1 MGALPA
7 APRRKPCSIRLGTLA
22 PKGSSYHR
30 ALQEMGERWK
40 KAQGAGATFT
50 VFTDGTQGG
59 EIDMVRRMRVGQLN
73 AALISVVGLAEIDR
87 SVTALQYMPML
98 FRDWD
103 EVDYVREQMREQLE
117 ARFLEKGFVVLFWGD
132 GGLGALLLQGA
143 DAASGRPEEAQAV
156 GLERRSSGQPTS

>member
-1 MGALPA
+1 MHRRRSLALLGGLAASWTLGPIPA
-7 APRRKPCSIRLGTLA
+7 ALAQEAVRIRLGTLV

-30 ALQEMGERWK
+30 AMQEMAERWK

-87 SVTALQYMPML
+87 S
-98 FRDWD
+98 
-103 EVDYVREQMREQLE
+103 
-117 ARFLEKGFVVLFWGD
+117 
-132 GGLGALLLQGA
+132 
-143 DAASGRPEEAQAV
+143 
-156 GLERRSSGQPTS
+156 

>member
-1 MGALPA
+1 MNRRRSLAVLGGLAASCALSGLPA
-7 APRRKPCSIRLGTLA
+7 RAQEAVRVRLGTLV

-30 ALQEMGERWK
+30 AMQEMAERWK
-40 KAQGAGATFT
+40 KAQGAGAAFT

-98 FRDWD
+98 FRDWMEYFCRD
-103 EVDYVREQMREQLE
+103 VIPIPIRHFTVKIRIQCLEQL
-117 ARFLEKGFVVLFWGD
+117 FLKRTR
-132 GGLGALLLQGA
+132 QI
-143 DAASGRPEEAQAV
+143 
-156 GLERRSSGQPTS
+156 